1 MSQAISGVILCLAYI
16 IGLLSTA
23 FPWGGYVLIA
33 LGVGLAFILPR
44 WWKKGPKPFIWVA
57 SGMVALLATIYFQ
70 AKVPQ
75 PATNDISS
83 FIRPNDG
90 KTQAQVVKVRGEVE
104 STPRLTRNQRAQFW
118 LKVIQLDEVAGS
130 DRPMV
135 VGKDVTGKLYVTV
148 PLLQATGLH
157 PGDEIEV
164 TGNLYKPNPPDN
176 PGSFDFQA
184 YLAKEGAFAG
194 LKGRQISLVD
204 GKAEPEWGWWTI
216 RQRIIRAQTNWLGIP
231 EGPLVSAMVLG
242 SQTVNLYLSVAIR
255 DQFAKVGLAH
265 ALAASGFQVSLI
277 LSVVLA
283 LSRRLPVKAKFA
295 CGVTALLLF
304 LGLTGP
310 QPSMLRAILM
320 GVAALFAL
328 VAERKIKPISS
339 LLLAATLLLIVNPL
353 WIWDLSFQLS
363 FLATLGLVVTVPVL
377 LKWLDWLPP
386 LFASLIA
393 VPIAASLWT
402 LPLQLYNFKV
412 ISPYSVIVSII
423 TTIPLTIIS
432 IGGFIS
438 AIAALAWPLAG
449 SAIASL
455 LYYPTHWLILLVEF
469 FYKLPGNSVA
479 VGAISSIQLMVIY
492 GIILLV
498 WLFTGFH
505 KRWWIG
511 GLIAILLIVI
521 PAWQSKSNLFR
532 VTVLSTDREPVLVIQ
547 DRGKVA
553 LINTGDANTARFTVI
568 PFLQQEGV
576 NKIDWA
582 IATDSG
588 RTTDNGWATTLD
600 SIPIENFYS
609 YVEPKFDS
617 KSQSVI
623 ASAIQADKGNYQNLV
638 VGQTVQIGSSTV
650 KLINSELPIWE
661 FKIQGENWLLLGELQ
676 PDQQNPLA
684 TNGEVGKTHVLWWSG
699 QTLASNLLKALEPV
713 VAISFSNSV
722 APETLVELR
731 QGKTKFY
738 STSRDGAILW
748 TPDTGFDTTL
758 ELAENQSSLL

>member
-1 MSQAISGVILCLAYI
+1 MSQPISGLILCLAYI

-23 FPWGGYVLIA
+23 FPWGGYVLLA
-33 LGVGLAFILPR
+33 LGIGSAFILPR
-44 WWKKGPKPFIWVA
+44 WWKSSPKPFIWFA
-57 SGMVALLATIYFQ
+57 SGIIALLATIYFQ

-75 PATNDISS
+75 PATNDISN

-90 KTQAQVVKVRGEVE
+90 KTQAQVIKVRGEVE
-104 STPRLTRNQRAQFW
+104 NMPRLTRNQRVQFW
-118 LKVIQLDEVAGS
+118 LKAIQLDEVAGS

-194 LKGRQISLVD
+194 LKGRQISLVNQ
-204 GKAEPEWGWWTI
+204 KTESEWGWWTI
-216 RQRIIRAQTNWLGIP
+216 RQRIIRAQTNWLSVP

-242 SQTVNLYLSVAIR
+242 SQTVNLYLSVTIR

-283 LSRRLPVKAKFA
+283 LTRRLPAKAKFA
-295 CGVTALLLF
+295 CGVTALLFF

-310 QPSMLRAILM
+310 QPSMLRAVLM

-328 VAERKIKPISS
+328 VAERKIKQISS
-339 LLLAATLLLIVNPL
+339 LLLAATLLLIINPL
-353 WIWDLSFQLS
+353 WIWDLSFELS
-363 FLATLGLVVTVPVL
+363 FLATLGLVVTVPSL
-377 LKWLDWLPP
+377 IKWLDWLPP
-386 LFASLIA
+386 FFASLIA

-402 LPLQLYNFKV
+402 LPLQLYTFKV

-438 AIAALAWPLAG
+438 AIAALVWPLAG
-449 SAIASL
+449 SAIASF
-455 LYYPTHWLILLVEF
+455 LYYPAHWLILLVDF
-469 FYKLPGNSVA
+469 FYTLPGNSVA
-479 VGAISSIQLMVIY
+479 VGAISNVQIIVIY
-492 GIILLV
+492 GIIGLV
-498 WLFTGFH
+498 WLFPWWH

-511 GLIAILLIVI
+511 GLIAISLIVF
-521 PAWQSKSNLFR
+521 PAWQGKANLFR
-532 VTVLSTDREPVLVIQ
+532 VTVLSTDKEPVLVIQ

-553 LINTGDANTARFTVI
+553 LINTGDANTARFTVV

-582 IATDSG
+582 LATDSG
-588 RTTDNGWATTLD
+588 QNTDNGWATILD
-600 SIPIENFYS
+600 NISIENFYNNID
-609 YVEPKFDS
+609 PKANS
-617 KSQSVI
+617 PSQSTI
-623 ASAIQADKGNYQNLV
+623 ANAVQADKGNYQNLA

-661 FKIQGENWLLLGELQ
+661 FQIQGDNWLLLGDLQ
-676 PDQQNPLA
+676 PDQQKPLA
-684 TNGEVGKTHVLWWSG
+684 TEGEVGKTHVLWWSG
-699 QTLASNLLKALEPV
+699 QKLAPNLLKVLEPV
-713 VAISFSNSV
+713 VAIASSNSV

-738 STSRDGAILW
+738 STSRDGAIQW